1 MRIIQL
7 LAVWVLVALPIQA
20 QTTDATQQ
28 KIDSIKE
35 EAAKAINRLRAL
47 DTHSKQAVDS
57 MRQKQDT
64 TERLDTIV
72 IRLSQPMA
80 YTRRQG
86 AAIKPIDSSSV
97 RGANIQEKIKRF
109 HMPSFWT
116 KTNRATINLNEVAF
130 VNWNAGGNN
139 SVSGIMS
146 LHSERNYKFRY
157 VQWNNSL
164 DFRYGLNAQEGQ
176 TIRKTD
182 DQIRLSSTF
191 GHRKDTISKWY
202 SSGKM
207 NFNTQLSNGYK
218 YPDRTT
224 PISRLMAPG
233 YLFLGVGTSYID
245 DAKKLNIYLSP
256 LTQKATFVLDQD
268 LADRGAFG
276 VRKATYDALGNKI
289 TDGEKVFMELGI
301 LVTNTYERTVAEN
314 VLVKSNLSLYT
325 DYLASFGNIDVDWFL
340 DIHLKVNKFISSNIG
355 MHFIYDDDI
364 LFDRV
369 VNDLGFVEQNG
380 RPKLQ
385 FKQLLGFGVV
395 YAF

>member
-7 LAVWVLVALPIQA
+7 LVLWVLVALPIQA

-28 KIDSIKE
+28 KIDSIKA

-47 DTHSKQAVDS
+47 DTHAKRAVDS
-57 MRQKQDT
+57 VRQKQDT

>member
-28 KIDSIKE
+28 KIDSIKA

-47 DTHSKQAVDS
+47 DTHSKRAVDS

-64 TERLDTIV
+64 TERMDTIV

-276 VRKATYDALGNKI
+276 VHKATYDALGNKI

>member
-7 LAVWVLVALPIQA
+7 LVVWVLVALPIQA

-28 KIDSIKE
+28 KIDSIKA

-47 DTHSKQAVDS
+47 DTHAKRAVDS
-57 MRQKQDT
+57 VRQKQDT

>member
-28 KIDSIKE
+28 KIDSIKA

-130 VNWNAGGNN
+130 VNWNAGGDN

>member
-20 QTTDATQQ
+20 QTIDATQQ
-28 KIDSIKE
+28 KIDSIKA

-47 DTHSKQAVDS
+47 DTHSKRAVDS

>member
-7 LAVWVLVALPIQA
+7 LVLWVLVALPIQA

-28 KIDSIKE
+28 KIDSIKA

-47 DTHSKQAVDS
+47 DTHSKRAVDTTG
-57 MRQKQDT
+57 QAQDT
-64 TERLDTIV
+64 TERMDTIV

>member
-7 LAVWVLVALPIQA
+7 MVVWVLVALPIQA
-20 QTTDATQQ
+20 QTTDTTQQ
-28 KIDSIKE
+28 KIDSIKA

-47 DTHSKQAVDS
+47 DTDAKRAVDS
-57 MRQKQDT
+57 MQQKQDT

-80 YTRRQG
+80 YTRSQG
-86 AAIKPIDSSSV
+86 AAIKTIDSSSV

>member
-28 KIDSIKE
+28 KIDSIKA

-47 DTHSKQAVDS
+47 DTHSKRAVDS